1 MRNLIAS
8 VLVIAAIGLAGCNN
22 NGEGKTGDKTGGVIP
37 SAENAKIIAEHTPKH
52 LTREDFL
59 KKVMNYEKNTEKWV
73 FEGDKPCLIDF
84 YADWCAPCRMTSPI
98 LEELAK
104 EYGDQINI
112 YKIDTQ
118 AEQELAMVFGI
129 QSIPTFL
136 FCPVEGQPVM
146 SSGIAR
152 SVEET
157 KVMFRKQ
164 IDEILL
170 GKEI

>member
-1 MRNLIAS
+1 MRNLIAG
-8 VLVIAAIGLAGCNN
+8 VMVIAVAGLAGCNSKSEVN
-22 NGEGKTGDKTGGVIP
+22 SVEVDGQDVVLASKDEATHHGTV
-37 SAENAKIIAEHTPKH
+37 H
-52 LTREDFL
+52 LTKEDFL
-59 KKVMNYEKNTEKWV
+59 KQVMNYEKNEKEWV

-84 YADWCAPCRMTSPI
+84 YADWCAPCRITSPI

-136 FCPVEGQPVM
+136 FCPMEGQPVM

-152 SVEET
+152 SADET
-157 KVMFRKQ
+157 KVMFKKQ

>member
-8 VLVIAAIGLAGCNN
+8 ILVIAAVGLAGCSSKTEKNSATA
-22 NGEGKTGDKTGGVIP
+22 EGKDVALALKDEAAHHGT
-37 SAENAKIIAEHTPKH
+37 KH
-52 LTREDFL
+52 LTKDDFL
-59 KKVMNYEKNTEKWV
+59 KHVMNYEKNTEEWV

-98 LEELAK
+98 LEELAL
-104 EYGDQINI
+104 EYGDRINI

-136 FCPVEGQPVM
+136 FCPVEGRPVM
-146 SSGIAR
+146 SQGIAR
-152 SVEET
+152 SVDET
-157 KVMFRKQ
+157 KAMFRKQ

>member
-1 MRNLIAS
+1 MKNLIAGA
-8 VLVIAAIGLAGCNN
+8 VIIAVIGLAGCNSKTEVN
-22 NGEGKTGDKTGGVIP
+22 SGKVDEGDVVLVSNDEATTHGTI
-37 SAENAKIIAEHTPKH
+37 H
-52 LTREDFL
+52 LTKEDFL
-59 KKVMNYEKNTEKWV
+59 KKVMNYEKNTEEWV

-104 EYGDQINI
+104 EYGDKINI

-129 QSIPTFL
+129 QSIPSFL
-136 FCPVEGQPVM
+136 FCPKEGKPVM
-146 SSGIAR
+146 SSGIAQ
-152 SVEET
+152 SVDQT
-157 KVMFRKQ
+157 KVMFKKQ